1 LNFDA
6 LILWLYGAARA
17 GKLAIAHSIP
27 EICERRGW
35 LLATFFFWKT
45 ASERNNI
52 TRFIAIVAYKIS
64 RAIPASREPIETVV
78 DADPMIIHQSVD
90 VQLTKLINEPLRRLH
105 STGFDFNDSP
115 FVVITDGLDKYKGKD
130 AHV

>member
-1 LNFDA
+1 MAPPEPESWPSHIRFLK
-6 LILWLYGAARA
+6 YAR
-17 GKLAIAHSIP
+17 GEDGSSPL
-27 EICERRGW
+27 
-35 LLATFFFWKT
+35 FFFWKT

-105 STGFDFNDSP
+105 STGFDFKDSP
-115 FVVITDGLDKYKGKD
+115 FVVITDGLDKCKGKD